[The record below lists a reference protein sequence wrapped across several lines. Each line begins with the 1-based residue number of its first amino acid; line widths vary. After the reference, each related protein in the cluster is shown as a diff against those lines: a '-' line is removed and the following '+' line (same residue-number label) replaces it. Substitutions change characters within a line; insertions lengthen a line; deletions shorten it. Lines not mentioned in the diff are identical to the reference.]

1 MGKKCSR
8 GIGVSE
14 FDLLPV
20 REKFK
25 TWNVQCELCTINRRV
40 RQPRK
45 RRVTNQGEHRAG
57 CQCLQ
62 AFADPSV
69 CDGSSC
75 GDGSGACGRWFH
87 ASYQNTVGAR
97 ALVQKFKTERSNLI
111 LLPRPCVKEAA
122 DLISRET
129 RAHVY
134 LGEVIEACCFPG
146 SAGASPVALSANM
159 CEKGVR
165 TQP

>member
-1 MGKKCSR
+1 MNIEQVASA
-8 GIGVSE
+8 
-14 FDLLPV
+14 
-20 REKFK
+20 FK
-25 TWNVQCELCTINRRV
+25 PSQIHPSATAAAVETAVEL
-40 RQPRK
+40 
-45 RRVTNQGEHRAG
+45 
-57 CQCLQ
+57 
-62 AFADPSV
+62 
-69 CDGSSC
+69 
-75 GDGSGACGRWFH
+75 GRWFH